1 MFVSL
6 VGKCECDGDISAQWV
21 ESVRY
26 DERGEE
32 GRQKKGD
39 KKSEREN
46 IKMHIPLK
54 RKKRNTLNKVFKLIS
69 VLDSYV
75 VRYVRS
81 RVACTP
87 RVSPHML
94 PRLLFGRSLSE
105 KDEEIAYLKKR
116 IAQLEGELSEEK
128 IKNTETHR
136 TLRGLEKEVD
146 ELRSLTRKDNEIND
160 LKLAV
165 LKEEVKGINAVLL
178 EMENEELKL
187 AAQKAEKLMMN
198 KEKILIQNEI
208 ISMKT
213 KQISDLEDT
222 TKSKDNQFAMLK
234 KELLKAKGTLTSCG
248 VLEFFLDQIRAQG
261 KLGSEVSYSSIAR
274 QVPHLATTLCHIAH
288 SHNWA
293 LTLNSIVASCQQKK

>member
-94 PRLLFGRSLSE
+94 PLLLFGTDR
-105 KDEEIAYLKKR
+105 R
-116 IAQLEGELSEEK
+116 F
-128 IKNTETHR
+128 
-136 TLRGLEKEVD
+136 
-146 ELRSLTRKDNEIND
+146 LRS
-160 LKLAV
+160 
-165 LKEEVKGINAVLL
+165 
-178 EMENEELKL
+178 
-187 AAQKAEKLMMN
+187 
-198 KEKILIQNEI
+198 
-208 ISMKT
+208 
-213 KQISDLEDT
+213 
-222 TKSKDNQFAMLK
+222 
-234 KELLKAKGTLTSCG
+234 
-248 VLEFFLDQIRAQG
+248 
-261 KLGSEVSYSSIAR
+261 
-274 QVPHLATTLCHIAH
+274 
-288 SHNWA
+288 
-293 LTLNSIVASCQQKK
+293 